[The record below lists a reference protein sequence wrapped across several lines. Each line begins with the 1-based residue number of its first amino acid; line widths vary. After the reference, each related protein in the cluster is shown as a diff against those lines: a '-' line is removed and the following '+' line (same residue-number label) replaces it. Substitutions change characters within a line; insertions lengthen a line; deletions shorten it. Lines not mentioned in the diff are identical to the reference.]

1 MIARMSKYDFVL
13 YAAQSEDFI
22 GRLREL
28 GLVDI
33 TTAGWEPSEED
44 RQLLLDIEGHAKA
57 EEFLR
62 TFRASEC
69 CDAKAAPFASGAEA
83 YDHYAAAQQTAT
95 VLRVEIARLSKSADE
110 LRPWGEFSVAE
121 TKALAAQGI
130 VLHYFSV
137 NSSVYA
143 KSVDEWSEHYTVE
156 LIHEAGSITYFVVV
170 AALNEEVMIDAQE
183 MKTPVMDIREA
194 ERQIAENETQLQ
206 TLDAEFSRVAA
217 SETLLM
223 THAVELKERLQGVR
237 VKATAQ
243 QAADGRL
250 VVMEGWAEKETSAK
264 VDALLEAY
272 PNVIYLKNDP
282 TPEDNTPVKLKNNR
296 FAHLFELIG
305 SMYALP
311 KYGSMD
317 LTPFFAPFYM
327 LFFAICLCDAGYG
340 AVLLAAGAVL
350 LFKGGKSLSQAAKLT
365 MFCGG
370 ATVLFGFYANSFFGL
385 TISDVPLFRQ
395 IPFLNFQEQF
405 FTIAL
410 TIGVV
415 QIIFGMLLNL
425 WATTHA
431 FGFRH
436 ALGLLGWVLILLASC
451 IAGGLPM
458 LNEAW
463 TIPFF
468 TTSSPVFYGVVGVG
482 AVLMLLFNS
491 PGKNIFMNFGA
502 GLWNTYNNVTG
513 LLGDVLS
520 YIRLFAIGL
529 SGGVLAL
536 VFNKLAL
543 GLTGLDGDISAI
555 PWWILVFQ
563 IAGAAAILLV
573 GHGINLFMSS
583 ISSFVHPMRLTF
595 VEFYK
600 NAGFEMTTRSFEPI
614 RKMEK

>member
-44 RQLLLDIEGHAKA
+44 RQLLLDIEGHTKA

-69 CDAKAAPFASGAEA
+69 CDAKASPFVSGAEA

-95 VLRVEIARLSKSADE
+95 SLRVEIARLSKSADE
-110 LRPWGEFSVAE
+110 LRPWGEFSIAE

-143 KSVDEWSEHYTVE
+143 KNVDEWSEHYTVE
-156 LIHEAGSITYFVVV
+156 LIHEAGSVTYFVVV

-194 ERQIAENETQLQ
+194 ERQVAENETQLQ
-206 TLDAEFSRVAA
+206 ALDAEFSRVAA

-250 VVMEGWAEKETSAK
+250 VVMEGWAEKETSAE

-385 TISDVPLFRQ
+385 TISDVPLFKQ

-468 TTSSPVFYGVVGVG
+468 TTSSPVFYGVLGVG

-491 PGKNIFMNFGA
+491 PGKGIFMNFGA